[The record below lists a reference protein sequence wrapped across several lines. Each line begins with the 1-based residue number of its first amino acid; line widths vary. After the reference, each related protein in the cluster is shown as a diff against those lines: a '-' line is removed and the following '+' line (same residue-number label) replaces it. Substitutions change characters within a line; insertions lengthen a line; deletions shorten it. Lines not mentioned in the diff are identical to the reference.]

1 MTTHIKRTIS
11 RLVLIAVT
19 ISASTVLVGCLNEDP
34 RDRISADEAYGTADK
49 LLLNTVG
56 TLYNYIGGNAD
67 SQGLQGTVRGVYD
80 FNTFTTDEAMIPT
93 RGGDWYDGGFWQS
106 LYKHSWTASDNAL
119 YNTWNYLY
127 KVVMMCDQSEKILNE
142 RRALL
147 TDAQLNE
154 ALAEVRG
161 LRAMYFFYLMDMYGR
176 IPLVTDATTPVDSIR
191 QSERSETF
199 RYIYN

>member
-119 YNTWNYLY
+119 YNTWNYL
-127 KVVMMCDQSEKILNE
+127 
-142 RRALL
+142 
-147 TDAQLNE
+147 
-154 ALAEVRG
+154 
-161 LRAMYFFYLMDMYGR
+161 
-176 IPLVTDATTPVDSIR
+176 
-191 QSERSETF
+191 
-199 RYIYN
+199 